1 MSRNAQFY
9 TLIRLFAGA
18 LASLGVARA
27 AADFAFNA
35 APVAA
40 KLPPARILIVQD
52 DEATETFKPKP
63 EVVRALVQ
71 HGVTHFTGLTNVA
84 AAWRKFVTTQD
95 VVGIKVYSNPGPQ
108 VGTRPEVVAGVV
120 EGLLAAGLPTNRI
133 VIWDRL
139 LSDLRRAGF
148 GDVARHYGVRL
159 AGASDTGWDEK
170 IFYDSALIGQ
180 LVFGD
185 LEFQKKGEGFGR
197 KSFVSSLLTKEI
209 TKIINVSPLL
219 NNYSAGV
226 CGNLYSLALGSV
238 DNSIRFDG
246 AAPRLAQAIPEI
258 YALRALGD
266 RVALN
271 IVDALICQYEGEQ
284 IGRLHHSI
292 ELNQLRFSTD
302 PVALDVLS
310 VQEINEQRARA
321 EGPLSSH
328 TNHLDLFR
336 NAALLELG
344 VAEPGRIEAR
354 TVNVP
359 KR

>member
-9 TLIRLFAGA
+9 ALIRLFSCA
-18 LASLGVARA
+18 LASLSLARA
-27 AADFAFNA
+27 GVDFAFNA
-35 APVAA
+35 PPAAA
-40 KLPPARILIVQD
+40 KQPLARVLIVQD
-52 DEATETFKPKP
+52 DEATEAFKPKP

-71 HGVTHFTGLTNVA
+71 HGLTNFTGLTNVA

-108 VGTRPEVVAGVV
+108 VGTRPEVVAGIV
-120 EGLLAAGLPTNRI
+120 EGLLSAGLPTNRI
-133 VIWDRL
+133 IIWDRL

-148 GDVARHYGVRL
+148 GGVARQYGVRL
-159 AGASDTGWDEK
+159 AGALDAGWDEK
-170 IFYDSALIGQ
+170 TFYDSALLGQ

-185 LEFQKKGEGFGR
+185 LEFQRKGEVSGR
-197 KSFVSSLLTKEI
+197 KSFVSTLLTKEV

-219 NNYSAGV
+219 NNYSGGV

-238 DNSIRFDG
+238 DNTIRFEG
-246 AAPRLAQAIPEI
+246 SAPRLAQAIPEI
-258 YALRALGD
+258 YALPALGD
-266 RVALN
+266 RVVLN

-321 EGPLSSH
+321 EGSLSSH
-328 TNHLDLFR
+328 TNHFDLFR

-344 VAEPGRIEAR
+344 VAETGRVEVR
-354 TVNVP
+354 TVKLP
-359 KR
+359 KQ